1 MKLEKTYRIL
11 SAILMP
17 IIFILAFFGM
27 LFLMAAFSN
36 PAFLFAA
43 FVLICVTI
51 YMVKSTQFY
60 RRNIE
65 PGIPARANVRD
76 WIRVNGFVAIF
87 FVLQIVASAVYLLA
101 MKKQVMANFQVLLN
115 QIQDMQPG
123 AASSYSP
130 EALYASMKNIMIF
143 FMIFDVLLAA
153 HIVCTFKLLKKY
165 RNLLLQP

>member
-11 SAILMP
+11 SAVLMP
-17 IIFILAFFGM
+17 IVFILAFFGM

-65 PGIPARANVRD
+65 PGIPAKASVRD
-76 WIRVNGFVAIF
+76 WIRVNAFVAIF
-87 FVLQIVASAVYLLA
+87 FVLQVIVSAIYLLA

-115 QIQDMQPG
+115 QVQDMQSG
-123 AASSYSP
+123 TASSYSVDD
-130 EALYASMKNIMIF
+130 LYASMKNIMIF
-143 FMIFDVLLAA
+143 FIIFDILLAA
-153 HIVCTFKLLKKY
+153 HIVCSFKLLKKY
-165 RNLLLQP
+165 RDLLVQP